1 MNMMMTTSQDISR
14 LRFVETSCPYDG
26 NTTCRASLTA
36 MAIDEHQRQRWCATD
51 DYDSCPMFLSKVLRR
66 S

>member
-1 MNMMMTTSQDISR
+1 MNTIIRSQDILRSR
-14 LRFVETSCPYDG
+14 FFETTCPYNG
-26 NTTCRASLTA
+26 IHTCKASLSS
-36 MAIDEHQRQRWCATD
+36 MAIDDYQRERWCGTD

>member
-1 MNMMMTTSQDISR
+1 MMTIGQDISR
-14 LRFVETSCPYDG
+14 LRFFDTTCPYDG
-26 NTTCRASLTA
+26 NTTCRASLTS
-36 MAIDEHQRQRWCATD
+36 MVIDEHQRRRWCATD

>member
-1 MNMMMTTSQDISR
+1 MDMITTSKDISR
-14 LRFVETSCPYDG
+14 LRFLETVCPYYG
-26 NTTCRASLTA
+26 NATCRASLTS